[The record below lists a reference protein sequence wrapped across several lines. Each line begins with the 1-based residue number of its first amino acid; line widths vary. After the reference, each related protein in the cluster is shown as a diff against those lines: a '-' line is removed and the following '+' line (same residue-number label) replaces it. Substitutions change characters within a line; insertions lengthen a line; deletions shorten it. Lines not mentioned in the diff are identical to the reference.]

1 MRASEFQRAVADE
14 FGPVYGASLVKD
26 LVIGALG
33 DRTSAEALA
42 AGEPPKRVWLE
53 LCREAGVPEERRHG
67 VGRLDPRRR

>member
-26 LVIGALG
+26 LVLGRLG
-33 DRTSAEALA
+33 DRTAAEALA
-42 AGEPPKRVWLE
+42 AGMPHREVWLE
-53 LCREAGVPEERRHG
+53 LCREAGVPEARRHG